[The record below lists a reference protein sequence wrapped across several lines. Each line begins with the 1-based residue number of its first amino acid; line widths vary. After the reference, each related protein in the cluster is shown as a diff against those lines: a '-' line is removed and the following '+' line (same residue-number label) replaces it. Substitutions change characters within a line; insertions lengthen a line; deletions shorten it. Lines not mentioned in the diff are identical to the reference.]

1 MAKEL
6 KDHNYYGID
15 STIVADSINEFGDR
29 ITTFVVTH
37 PRHILAEMNTHRMFS
52 RNSASSRAI
61 PAKEMIRRVREQPFI
76 PIAWQKEHSGMQGTE
91 YITDEFCLQLIIDEW
106 KDAAGNAVVRAN
118 RISSGIVGKEGTEVT
133 KQITNRLLEPF
144 LHHTAIITATE
155 YENFFK
161 LRCPQYYFEVDDNF
175 TFIGRSR
182 KEVYKQF
189 PESSETLDTLSEI
202 DWLKRNAGMGE
213 IHIMALAESM
223 WDNYNENQ
231 PKLLKEGEYHLPFG
245 DQIDYQKLLKAAV
258 ACNIAVGSG
267 HPDEDVDEC
276 MRLTIED
283 AQQRVI
289 IARCARISYGTFEG
303 KEDYEADIKLY
314 DRLLSSQHLSPFEH
328 VAKAMTKDEY
338 YSHINGKI
346 KLANIEN
353 KPPFNVV
360 KISNTGWCR
369 NFKGFIQERAIL
381 DV

>member
-106 KDAAGNAVVRAN
+106 KDAAENAVVRAN

-161 LRCPQYYFEVDDNF
+161 LRCPQYEDAYQQHHKSKKDYLKITDEPDMHPITD
-175 TFIGRSR
+175 IG
-182 KEVYKQF
+182 
-189 PESSETLDTLSEI
+189 
-202 DWLKRNAGMGE
+202 WLKQNKGMGE

-223 WDNYNENQ
+223 WDNYNESQ
-231 PKLLKEGEYHLPFG
+231 PKLLKAGEYHIPFG
-245 DQIDYQKLLKAAV
+245 DTFDEQLLKDYTWRKADEEV
-258 ACNIAVGSG
+258 VDIDKLKREIA
-267 HPDEDVDEC
+267 
-276 MRLTIED
+276 
-283 AQQRVI
+283 

-328 VAKAMTKDEY
+328 VAKVMTKDEY